1 MSAEPI
7 SLGRNRGLTLA
18 YCAAHFGKSLFWN
31 CGTLLL
37 AFFLTEVAGLSPLAM
52 GAVLAV
58 SLLFSAAADVILGR
72 LLRQCLSRPLPA
84 GSLQVWGCI
93 FVSLALLALFAAP
106 LAPVET
112 RFGWVIAA
120 LLAFRISYSVYD
132 TPQNAL
138 MTLATRDTASR
149 SRIAALRVAVS
160 GLAALVLAAGVLP
173 MLASEAFAA
182 PRQRI
187 VLFVAL
193 GCGMAVI
200 GLCTAIWLR
209 CALSR
214 PDVAQASPPEAPPS
228 LGARPQ
234 RPGASIAALAPLYGM
249 AFAFPFAMS
258 AFAKLEPY
266 YVAYV
271 LASPAW
277 AGALAIA
284 GSTGVLVSQLAWGR
298 VLRRLGR
305 RWAFIVLSFALLASA
320 VVFGVSAQTAWK
332 ATIAAGFIGVASGGL
347 NRLIWSTVADEA
359 AVRGREQVGLIYGV
373 FTAVSKTAPAVSG
386 LGLGALLSRF
396 DYRAAGG
403 DGLIL
408 LISGFPVLGA
418 LACAGIALSWRAR
431 PAA

>member
-7 SLGRNRGLTLA
+7 SLGRSRGLTLA

-52 GAVLAV
+52 GAVLAG
-58 SLLFSAAADVILGR
+58 SLLLSAATDVVIGR
-72 LLRQCLSRPLPA
+72 MLRSRLSRPLSA
-84 GSLQVWGCI
+84 GSMQVWGCA
-93 FVSLALLALFAAP
+93 FVSLSLLALFAAP
-106 LAPVET
+106 LASGVV
-112 RFGWVIAA
+112 RLGWVIAA

-138 MTLATRDTASR
+138 MALATRDSSSR
-149 SRIAALRVAVS
+149 SRIAALRVAIS
-160 GLAALVLAAGVLP
+160 GLAALILAAGVLP
-173 MLASEAFAA
+173 MLAAETFSAVT
-182 PRQRI
+182 RRI
-187 VLFVAL
+187 ILFVAL
-193 GCGMAVI
+193 GAVMAVI

-209 CALSR
+209 WALSGLEAEPTSASEAPTR
-214 PDVAQASPPEAPPS
+214 PDARVERTSASMAE
-228 LGARPQ
+228 L
-234 RPGASIAALAPLYGM
+234 IPLYGM

-271 LASPAW
+271 LASPGW

-284 GSTGVLVSQLAWGR
+284 GSSGVLISQLAWGR

-305 RWAFIVLSFALLASA
+305 RWGFTLQSLALLASA
-320 VVFGVSAQTAWK
+320 LVFGLSAQTAWK
-332 ATIAAGFIGVASGGL
+332 ATVAAGLIGVASGGL
-347 NRLIWSTVADEA
+347 NMLIWSTVAEEA
-359 AVRGREQVGLIYGV
+359 AARGREQVGLVYGV
-373 FTAVSKTAPAVSG
+373 FTAVSKMAPAVSG

-403 DGLIL
+403 EGLIL
-408 LISGFPVLGA
+408 LISGFPILGA
-418 LACAGIALSWRAR
+418 LSCAGIALCWRDR
-431 PAA
+431 PVS